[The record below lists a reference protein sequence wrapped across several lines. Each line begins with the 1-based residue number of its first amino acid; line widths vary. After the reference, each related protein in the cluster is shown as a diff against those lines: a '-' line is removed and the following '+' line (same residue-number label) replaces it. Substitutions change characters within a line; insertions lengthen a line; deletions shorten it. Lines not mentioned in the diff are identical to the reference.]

1 MPWCRCGEKEHMLGE
16 KRCFEI
22 LKSGLQHSQNK
33 KPDYAEF
40 LLLTWDTYVTRVANS
55 QIHQNVA
62 ESECYLAV
70 DIINNLRT
78 GSSATNILT
87 DESIRKTVDSAL
99 DSTQHKAE
107 LPSALKLDHFPHGV
121 MPGRFSERTASFSPE
136 DRARWIKTLI
146 DMASSNGLITSAKFQ
161 TGSGEIAVAN
171 SKGTLVYTSFTDA
184 NISAILTGEHD
195 SSYAATASQEVNE
208 INIDRFAEDLI
219 FKSHLQK
226 SIPRDLFADK
236 KPGEEMKFDVI
247 LEPAAAAEWLDFLSY
262 TGFNGLAYLEEESF
276 LCGRMSE
283 KVMGENVTIFDDGN
297 NPAGY
302 IFPFDFEGTPKK
314 RVMFIER
321 GIGMNVARDGL
332 LAAKMKLESTG
343 HSLGAGQR
351 HNGALPL
358 NLMMEGGDQ
367 SLDFMIASSE
377 EPTIYVTRFHYTN
390 IADRKEVILTG
401 MTKDGTFLVEKGEIV
416 CPIVNLRY
424 LQSVVESFNQIE
436 MLSDPVRVHDPEGYG
451 ALIPSCTVAPALKI
465 RGVRFIGS
473 TGK

>member
-1 MPWCRCGEKEHMLGE
+1 L
-16 KRCFEI
+16 I
-22 LKSGLQHSQNK
+22 SKS
-33 KPDYAEF
+33 
-40 LLLTWDTYVTRVANS
+40 R
-55 QIHQNVA
+55 
-62 ESECYLAV
+62 
-70 DIINNLRT
+70 
-78 GSSATNILT
+78 
-87 DESIRKTVDSAL
+87 
-99 DSTQHKAE
+99 
-107 LPSALKLDHFPHGV
+107 
-121 MPGRFSERTASFSPE
+121 
-136 DRARWIKTLI
+136 
-146 DMASSNGLITSAKFQ
+146 
-161 TGSGEIAVAN
+161 
-171 SKGTLVYTSFTDA
+171 
-184 NISAILTGEHD
+184 
-195 SSYAATASQEVNE
+195 
-208 INIDRFAEDLI
+208 
-219 FKSHLQK
+219 LQK
-226 SIPRDLFADK
+226 TAPRDLFAGK

-262 TGFNGLAYLEEESF
+262 TGFNGLSYLEEESF
-276 LCGRMSE
+276 LCG
-283 KVMGENVTIFDDGN
+283 KLDQQVMGENVTIFDDGN

-321 GIGMNVARDGL
+321 GIGKNVARDGL
-332 LAAKMKLESTG
+332 LAAKMKSESTG

-424 LQSVVESFNQIE
+424 LQSVVASFNQIE
-436 MLSDPVRVHDPEGYG
+436 MLSDPIRVHDPEGYG

>member
-1 MPWCRCGEKEHMLGE
+1 MLGE

-22 LKSGLQHSQNK
+22 LKSGLKYAQNK

-40 LLLTWDTYVTRVANS
+40 LLLSWDTYVTRVANS

-62 ESECYLAV
+62 ESEAYLAV
-70 DIINNLRT
+70 DIIHNLRI
-78 GSSATNILT
+78 GSAATNILGE
-87 DESIRKTVDSAL
+87 ESIRKTVDAAL
-99 DSTQHKAE
+99 DSTHHKAQ
-107 LPSALKLDHFPHGV
+107 LPAGLKLEQFPHGV
-121 MPGRFSERTASFSPE
+121 LPGHFSDKTAAFTPE

-146 DMASSNGLITSAKFQ
+146 GRASSNGLTTSAKFQ

-171 SKGTLVYTSFTDA
+171 TLGTFVYTCFTDA
-184 NISAILTGEHD
+184 NISAILTGEQD
-195 SSYAATASQEVNE
+195 SSFASSASQEVSE
-208 INIDRFAEDLI
+208 IDIDRFAEDLI
-219 FKSHLQK
+219 AKSRLQK
-226 SIPRDLFADK
+226 QPLRDLFATK
-236 KPGEEMKFDVI
+236 KQGEELLYDVI
-247 LEPAAAAEWLDFLSY
+247 LESAAVAEWLDFLSY
-262 TGFNGLAYLEEESF
+262 TGFNGLTYLEEESF
-276 LCGRMSE
+276 LCGRLGQ
-283 KVMGENVTIFDDGN
+283 KVMGDNVTIYDDGN

-302 IFPFDFEGTPKK
+302 IFPFDFEGTPKT

-321 GIGMNVARDGL
+321 GVGKNVARDGL
-332 LAAKMKLESTG
+332 LAAKMKSTSTG

-351 HNGALPL
+351 HNGAIPL
-358 NLMMEGGDQ
+358 NIMMEGGDQ

-401 MTKDGTFLVEKGEIV
+401 TTKDGSFLVEKGEIV

-424 LQSVVESFNQIE
+424 LQSVVASFNQIE